1 MNGEIIWHWDVI
13 IYHVAD
19 VIAAAIRFLGFCLAT
34 GLVLHGMMSAI
45 GRGK

>member
-1 MNGEIIWHWDVI
+1 MSSEIIWHWDVI

-19 VIAAAIRFLGFCLAT
+19 TVSAAIRACGFFIGLGIAVN
-34 GLVLHGMMSAI
+34 GLFRMF